1 MDALKFI
8 EERQR
13 MCKSYYD
20 AEKGHCSD
28 ECPAHD
34 VQCTDLD
41 DLSTDA
47 EELVTR
53 VEAWSAAHPRKTRQ
67 SVFLEQYPEAKLDG
81 GDCLELCPCT
91 ISAAHRDE
99 YGRCAVVDTKCF
111 VCRREFWSQEVD
123 E

>member
-67 SVFLEQYPEAKLDG
+67 SVFLEQWPQAEIDKRGYLM
-81 GDCLELCPCT
+81 LCPKR
-91 ISAAHRDE
+91 ISADYRIR
-99 YGRCAVVDTKCF
+99 YGNCSNRLCSD
-111 VCRREFWSQEVD
+111 CRREFWPQEV

>member
-1 MDALKFI
+1 MDAIKFI
-8 EERQR
+8 KERDR

-67 SVFLEQYPEAKLDG
+67 SVFLEQWPEAELDTNG
-81 GDCLELCPCT
+81 AVAICPT
-91 ISAAHRDE
+91 ILSSDYRSANK
-99 YGRCAVVDTKCF
+99 RCKHPGTVCSD
-111 VCRREFWSQEVD
+111 CRREFWMQEVQ
-123 E
+123 

>member
-1 MDALKFI
+1 MDTLKFI

-53 VEAWSAAHPRKTRQ
+53 VEAWSDAHPRKTRQ
-67 SVFLEQYPEAKLDG
+67 SVFLKQYPDARIDNDG
-81 GDCLELCPCT
+81 CVAVCPANLSTAYRDKYGACTMRGVACSDCL
-91 ISAAHRDE
+91 R
-99 YGRCAVVDTKCF
+99 K
-111 VCRREFWSQEVD
+111 FWMQEV